1 LVTGSIFEN
10 HSRLMKTKYLK
21 AFLIS
26 LCLVNLAKQSFAQSG
41 NGDVEM
47 YKNQYETMLLSGA
60 ADTVLFK
67 FVLDGVESIDPFYSH
82 LPLSCLDYCI
92 DKATQNNLLHWR
104 GELYAQKGLVYRN
117 LSKKDSAELVT
128 ELALQDFID
137 SKNVSRQLEMHFR
150 LGNMYAFN
158 VAAEKSL
165 MHIYK
170 ALDIC
175 EKLNDKNGIA
185 RSYLIIS
192 ENKFNFNERKAA
204 LEFAQKSLNLYRSLK
219 KEKEIGYVYAHLAAY
234 QIDSLKVA
242 QDYIN
247 KAITLLGVRN
257 QDTLSHYTT
266 YALFTRIN
274 VNAGLGKFDKAI
286 EDIETLDIFIKK
298 SNNYIHK
305 HQLDFLRA
313 ENILKQRNYIKAK
326 VLLLQTIHHPAV
338 SINPY
343 LYYNYENLVTTYKN
357 LNQWDSA
364 YYYHMIIDKFEND
377 KRVHESKLKMQDLE
391 AKYENEK
398 KEVVIASQN
407 ELLDKH
413 KMIRWI
419 SFALILVLACLLFFA
434 YQIVQSKNKTNLKL
448 KELNDFKTRLY
459 TNITHEFRTPLTVIT
474 GMADQMK
481 ENPKE
486 WFSEGII
493 MIKRNSGRLL
503 LLVNQILDLS
513 KLESGKIEMN
523 YHQGDFISYLKYLI
537 TNTQSFAESKKLKL
551 HFHSEQDVLMMDFDD
566 VKIQQVIN
574 NLLSNAVKFTPENGH
589 IYVLIRTV
597 ESIEGIKNTPKIQIK
612 IKDTGIGIHEAVLP
626 FIFDRFYQVDDSSVR
641 FGEGSG
647 IGLALVKE
655 LVKLMQGEIHVT
667 SKVDEGTE
675 FTLILPISKMAPKF
689 KTFAQQTDFDSPSS
703 PSKVKVVQLENINTG
718 QEKVD
723 LKFIASKQTI
733 LLIEDN
739 SDVVAYIASLIQKD
753 YNFLVGKDGLEGIE
767 IALQN
772 IPDLIITDVMMP
784 HKDGFEVC
792 RTLKTNIKTSH
803 IPIIMLTAKSDL
815 ESKLEGLENGADDY
829 IMKPFNKSELLVRI
843 KNSLHLRTKL
853 QEHYLSILNADEREK
868 DYDEVD
874 SLDKQFLQKLKS
886 VVEFNIQDS
895 EFTVES
901 LCNEMNM
908 SHSQLH
914 RKITA
919 LTGHSPVKFIRDRRL
934 SISKSLLRNRDLS
947 INLIATQ
954 VGFQDP
960 GYFSRIF
967 KQEFGITP
975 LQWRDKM
982 QTRVQEGKK

>member
-1 LVTGSIFEN
+1 
-10 HSRLMKTKYLK
+10 MKAKYVK
-21 AFLIS
+21 AFLITI
-26 LCLVNLAKQSFAQSG
+26 CFCNLAKQSFAQYG
-41 NGDVEM
+41 KGDVDM
-47 YKNQYETMLLSGA
+47 FKIQYETMLQSGT

-82 LPLSCLDYCI
+82 LPLNYLDYCI
-92 DKATQNNLLHWR
+92 NKATQNNLLDWR
-104 GELYAQKGLVYRN
+104 GELYAQKGMVYRN

-175 EKLNDKNGIA
+175 EKQNDKNGIA

-192 ENKFNFNERKAA
+192 ENKINFNEREAA
-204 LEFAQKSLNLYRSLK
+204 LEFAQKSLNLYKGLK
-219 KEKEIGYVYAHLAAY
+219 KEKEIGNIYAHLAAY
-234 QIDSLKVA
+234 QIDSLNVA

-247 KAITLLGVRN
+247 KAITLLGVGK
-257 QDTLSHYTT
+257 QDTLTQYET
-266 YALFTRIN
+266 YALFTRIKIN
-274 VNAGLGKFDKAI
+274 TRQGRFDKAM
-286 EDIETLDIFIKK
+286 EDIETLDVFIQK

-305 HQLDFLRA
+305 HQLDFIRA
-313 ENILKQRNYIKAK
+313 ENILQQRKYIKAK
-326 VLLLQTIHHPAV
+326 ELLLQTINHPAV

-343 LYYNYENLVTTYKN
+343 LYYNYENLVTAYKN

-364 YYYHMIIDKFEND
+364 FYYHMVNDTREND

-407 ELLDKH
+407 ELLNKH

-419 SFALILVLACLLFFA
+419 SFALIIVLAWLLFFA

-459 TNITHEFRTPLTVIT
+459 TNITHEFRTPLTVIA

-513 KLESGKIEMN
+513 KIESGKIEMN

-551 HFHSEQDVLMMDFDD
+551 HFHSEQDILMMDFDD

-589 IYVLIRTV
+589 IYVLIREV
-597 ESIEGIKNTPKIQIK
+597 KNIEGIKNTQKVQIK

-626 FIFDRFYQVDDSSVR
+626 FIFDRFYQVDDSSIR

-655 LVKLMQGEIHVT
+655 LVKLMQGEINVT
-667 SKVDEGTE
+667 SRVDEGTE
-675 FTLILPISKMAPKF
+675 FTLILPITKVAPKF
-689 KTFAQQTDFDSPSS
+689 KSFTQQAYFDAPSS
-703 PSKVKVVQLENINTG
+703 QSNVNVVPIENIHTEP
-718 QEKVD
+718 EKVN

-784 HKDGFEVC
+784 YKDGFEVC
-792 RTLKTNIKTSH
+792 RTLKTNIKTCH

-843 KNSLHLRTKL
+843 KNSLHLRIKL
-853 QEHYLSILNADEREK
+853 QEHYLSILNADEGEK
-868 DYDEVD
+868 DYDEED

-886 VVEFNIQDS
+886 VVEFNIQDF
-895 EFTVES
+895 EFTVEL
-901 LCNEMNM
+901 LCKEMNM

-919 LTGHSPVKFIRDRRL
+919 LTGLSPVKFIRDRRL
-934 SISKSLLRNRDLS
+934 SRSKSLLKNKELS

-967 KQEFGITP
+967 KQEVGVTP
-975 LQWRDKM
+975 LQWRDNM
-982 QTRVQEGKK
+982 QTVVQAEK

>member
-1 LVTGSIFEN
+1 
-10 HSRLMKTKYLK
+10 MKSKYLK
-21 AFLIS
+21 AFLITI
-26 LCLVNLAKQSFAQSG
+26 CICNLAKQSFAQYG
-41 NGDVEM
+41 KGDIEIF
-47 YKNQYETMLLSGA
+47 KNQFELMLRSET

-67 FVLDGVESIDPFYSH
+67 FVLEGVESIDPFYSP
-82 LPLSCLDYCI
+82 LPLSYLDYCI
-92 DKATQNNLLHWR
+92 DKATQNNLFNWR

-117 LSKKDSAELVT
+117 LSKKDSAEFVT
-128 ELALQDFID
+128 ELALQDFIN
-137 SKNVSRQLEMHFR
+137 SKNLSRQLEMHFR
-150 LGNMYAFN
+150 LGSMYSLN

-165 MHIYK
+165 VHIYR
-170 ALDIC
+170 ALEIC
-175 EKLNDKNGIA
+175 EKQNDKNGIA

-192 ENKFNFNERKAA
+192 ENKFNFNEHKEA
-204 LEFAQKSLNLYRSLK
+204 LEFAQKSLNLYKTLK
-219 KEKEIGYVYAHLAAY
+219 KEKEIAFVYAHLAAY
-234 QIDSLKVA
+234 QIDSINVA
-242 QDYIN
+242 HDYIN
-247 KAITLLGVRN
+247 KAINLLGTEK
-257 QDTLSHYTT
+257 QDTLSQYAT

-274 VNAGLGKFDKAI
+274 VNNSLGRFDKAM
-286 EDIETLDIFIKK
+286 EDIETLDVFIQK

-313 ENILKQRNYIKAK
+313 ETVLKQKNYIKAK
-326 VLLLQTIHHPAV
+326 DLLLQTINHPAV

-343 LYYNYENLVTTYKN
+343 LYYNYENLVSTYKN

-377 KRVHESKLKMQDLE
+377 KRVHESKLKMHDLE

-407 ELLDKH
+407 ELLGKH
-413 KMIRWI
+413 KIIRWI
-419 SFALILVLACLLFFA
+419 SFALIIVLACMLLLA
-434 YQIVQSKNKTNLKL
+434 HKIVQSKNKTNLKL
-448 KELNDFKTRLY
+448 KELNEFKTRLY

-493 MIKRNSGRLL
+493 MIKRNSARLL

-523 YHQGDFISYLKYLI
+523 YHQGDIISYLKYLS

-551 HFHSEQDVLMMDFDD
+551 HFHSEQEALMMDFDD
-566 VKIQQVIN
+566 VKMQQVIN
-574 NLLSNAVKFTPENGH
+574 NLLSNAIKFTPEDGH
-589 IYVLIRTV
+589 IYILIREV
-597 ESIEGIKNTPKIQIK
+597 EGTDGIKNTQKVQIK
-612 IKDTGIGIHEAVLP
+612 IKDTGIGIPEAVLP
-626 FIFDRFYQVDDSSVR
+626 FIFDRFYQVDDSSIR
-641 FGEGSG
+641 YGEGSG

-655 LVKLMQGEIHVT
+655 LVKLMQGEINVT
-667 SKVDEGTE
+667 SKVEEGTE
-675 FTLILPISKMAPKF
+675 FTLILPITKLAPKF
-689 KTFAQQTDFDSPSS
+689 KSFAQQANFDTTSS
-703 PSKVKVVQLENINTG
+703 QSKVKVLPIQNKNTE

-723 LKFIASKQTI
+723 LKFIESKQTI

-772 IPDLIITDVMMP
+772 IPDIIITDVMMP
-784 HKDGFEVC
+784 YKDGFEVC

-803 IPIIMLTAKSDL
+803 IPVIILTAKSDL
-815 ESKLEGLENGADDY
+815 ESKLEGLKYGADDY
-829 IMKPFNKSELLVRI
+829 IMKPFNKSELLARI
-843 KNSLHLRTKL
+843 KNSLHLRIKL
-853 QEHYLSILNADEREK
+853 QEHYLSILNADETDKNYVE
-868 DYDEVD
+868 EN
-874 SLDKQFLQKLKS
+874 SLDKQFVQKLKS

-895 EFTVES
+895 EFTVDL
-901 LCNEMNM
+901 LCKEMNM

-919 LTGHSPVKFIRDRRL
+919 LTGLSPVKFIRDRRL
-934 SISKSLLRNRDLS
+934 SLSKSLLRNKELS
-947 INLIATQ
+947 INLIASQ

-967 KQEFGITP
+967 KQEVGITP
-975 LQWRDKM
+975 LQWRDKT
-982 QTRVQEGKK
+982 QTVVQAEQ